1 MDSIKD
7 VLKRKDFDAPDEIQ
21 QIKDFVK
28 SKFDEEPRVKLTKN
42 SIIISVSNASLA
54 GALRI
59 HLHHLAK
66 ELRTDKKLLLR
77 ISS

>member
-7 VLKRKDFDAPDEIQ
+7 VLTRKDFEQPDEIQ

-28 SKFDEEPRVKLTKN
+28 AKFDEEPAIKVTKN

-54 GALRI
+54 GALRM

-66 ELRTDKKLLLR
+66 ELRTEKKLLLR
-77 ISS
+77 IS

>member
-7 VLKRKDFDAPDEIQ
+7 LLTSKEFEQPDEIQ

-28 SKFDEEPRVKLTKN
+28 SKFDEEPTVKLTKN
-42 SIIISVSNASLA
+42 SIIITVNSAALA
-54 GALRI
+54 GALRM

-66 ELRTDKKLLLR
+66 DLRTEKKLFLR
-77 ISS
+77 IS

>member
-7 VLKRKDFDAPDEIQ
+7 LLIQKDFEQPYEIQ
-21 QIKDFVK
+21 QIKDFLN
-28 SKFDEEPRVKLTKN
+28 SKFVEEPKVKMTKN

-54 GALRI
+54 GALRM

-66 ELRTDKKLLLR
+66 EIRIEKKLLIR
-77 ISS
+77 IS

>member
-7 VLKRKDFDAPDEIQ
+7 VLTHKDFDQPDEIQ

-28 SKFDEEPRVKLTKN
+28 SKFDEEPAVKITKN

-54 GALRI
+54 GALRM
-59 HLHHLAK
+59 HMHHLAK
-66 ELRTDKKLLLR
+66 EIRTEKRLILK
-77 ISS
+77 IS

>member
-7 VLKRKDFDAPDEIQ
+7 LLTQKDFEQPDEIKLV
-21 QIKDFVK
+21 KDFVK
-28 SKFDEEPRVKLTKN
+28 SKFDEEPKVKITKD

-66 ELRTDKKLLLR
+66 DLRTEKKLLLR
-77 ISS
+77 IS

>member
-7 VLKRKDFDAPDEIQ
+7 VLTRKDFDQPDEIQ

-28 SKFDEEPRVKLTKN
+28 SKFNEEPAVKITKN
-42 SIIISVSNASLA
+42 NIIISVSNASLA
-54 GALRI
+54 GALRM

-66 ELRTDKKLLLR
+66 DLRTEKKLLLK
-77 ISS
+77 IS

>member
-7 VLKRKDFDAPDEIQ
+7 VLTRKDFEQPDEIR
-21 QIKDFVK
+21 QIKDFIK
-28 SKFDEEPRVKLTKN
+28 AKFDEEPAVKITKN

-54 GALRI
+54 GVLRM

-66 ELRTDKKLLLR
+66 DIRTDKKLLLR
-77 ISS
+77 IT

>member
-7 VLKRKDFDAPDEIQ
+7 LLRQKDFDKPDEIQ

-28 SKFDEEPRVKLTKN
+28 SKFDEEPAVKLTTN
-42 SIIISVSNASLA
+42 NIIITVSSAALA
-54 GALRI
+54 GALRM

-66 ELRTDKKLLLR
+66 DLRTEKKLLIR
-77 ISS
+77 IG

>member
-7 VLKRKDFDAPDEIQ
+7 LLTQKDFEEPDEIQ
-21 QIKDFVK
+21 QIKDFVR
-28 SKFDEEPRVKLTKN
+28 SKFDEEPGVKITKN

-54 GALRI
+54 GALRM

-66 ELRTDKKLLLR
+66 ELRTDKKLFLR
-77 ISS
+77 IS

>member
-7 VLKRKDFDAPDEIQ
+7 VLTRKDFEQPDEIQ

-28 SKFDEEPRVKLTKN
+28 AKFDEEPAVKVTKN

-54 GALRI
+54 GALRM

-66 ELRTDKKLLLR
+66 EIQTEKRLVLR
-77 ISS
+77 IS

>member
-7 VLKRKDFDAPDEIQ
+7 LLTRKDFEQPDEIQ
-21 QIKDFVK
+21 RIKDFVM
-28 SKFDEEPRVKLTKN
+28 SKFGEEPRVRITKD

-54 GALRI
+54 GALRM

-66 ELRTDKKLLLR
+66 DLETEKRLLLR
-77 ISS
+77 IS

>member
-7 VLKRKDFDAPDEIQ
+7 VLTRKDFEQPDEIQ

-28 SKFDEEPRVKLTKN
+28 AKFDEDPAVKVTKN

-54 GALRI
+54 GALRM

-66 ELRTDKKLLLR
+66 ELRTEKKLLLR
-77 ISS
+77 IV

>member
-7 VLKRKDFDAPDEIQ
+7 VLIHKDFEQPDEIR

-28 SKFDEEPRVKLTKN
+28 AKFDEEPAVKVTKD

-54 GALRI
+54 GALRM

-66 ELRTDKKLLLR
+66 DIRTEKRLVLK
-77 ISS
+77 IA

>member
-7 VLKRKDFDAPDEIQ
+7 VLKHKDFEQPDEIQ

-28 SKFDEEPRVKLTKN
+28 SKFDEEPAVKITKN

-54 GALRI
+54 GALRMQI
-59 HLHHLAK
+59 HKLEEGLK
-66 ELRTDKKLLLR
+66 TDKKLLLR
-77 ISS
+77 IS